1 MLNPQD
7 MQRLIDMITDE
18 VLAAQGVR
26 GAAPRQCSCHA
37 STLECCPDRLRGVL
51 DAGASR
57 IGVHASG
64 GAPGGVAGLIDHT
77 LLKPD
82 ATRS

>member
-18 VLAAQGVR
+18 VLAAQGAR
-26 GAAPRQCSCHA
+26 ASAPRQCSCHA
-37 STLECCPDRLRGVL
+37 ATLECCPDRLRGVL

-57 IGVHASG
+57 IGVHAAG
-64 GAPGGVAGLIDHT
+64 GAP
-77 LLKPD
+77 
-82 ATRS
+82 